1 MSQKSSSMQTLQFVP
16 LAMKSNTMMKTVTGD
31 QTDLKIV
38 NPRAAA
44 IGIGSTMHMAAAN
57 PDSDDMLIRTFGT
70 FT

>member
-1 MSQKSSSMQTLQFVP
+1 
-16 LAMKSNTMMKTVTGD
+16 MKSNTMMKTVTGD

-57 PDSDDMLIRTFGT
+57 PDSDDMPIRTFGT